1 MTAIDLNNSPDHQ
14 DVRMS
19 GILGLPVLAMFRL
32 TLDYRNGLVKFDPVF
47 K

>member
-1 MTAIDLNNSPDHQ
+1 
-14 DVRMS
+14 MS

-32 TLDYRNGLVKFDPVF
+32 DIDYRNGLVNFDYVM

>member
-1 MTAIDLNNSPDHQ
+1 LNNSPRHQ
-14 DVRMS
+14 EVRMS

-32 TLDYRNGLVKFDPVF
+32 DIDYRNGLVNFDYVM